1 MLFTINFIKGDN
13 LFAGNKISLII
24 PAGRPER
31 RQQLDNVV
39 DKLIR
44 GTVPPDEVVIIENI
58 SPASRARNIGAQKAT
73 GDILIFADDDIII
86 EQDDL
91 FERVITTLLSSDDIG
106 ICGTSQDIPIDADR
120 FQRAYRRQ
128 FDRTYTPIYDIVI
141 DSDMATTLFCA
152 IHRSDF
158 FAAGGYDETLPAGED
173 NFLRHQIRKL
183 GKRVVVAPNSIVY
196 HALPKNFRELCNREK
211 WYGSARA
218 ILAKRGDVPLGGV
231 AITTKPKAFF
241 YLIAQ
246 SLIFPFRFFYG
257 GPSGKSF
264 GWWPLRA
271 IAHLLNSFYY
281 ARSVL
286 KGEA

>member
-1 MLFTINFIKGDN
+1 MLFTISFTKGDN
-13 LFAGNKISLII
+13 LFQGNKISLII

-31 RQQLDNVV
+31 RKQLDALVE
-39 DKLIR
+39 KLMR
-44 GTVPPDEVVIIENI
+44 GSVSPDEVVIIENI
-58 SPASRARNIGAQKAT
+58 SPASRARNLGAKKT
-73 GDILIFADDDIII
+73 VGDILILADDDIII
-86 EQDDL
+86 EQNDL
-91 FERVITTLLSSDDIG
+91 LERVVSALLSSDSIG
-106 ICGTSQDIPIDADR
+106 ICGTSQDIPPDADG

-128 FDRTYTPIYDIVI
+128 FDRVYSPIFVEAT
-141 DSDMATTLFCA
+141 DSDMATTVFCA
-152 IHRSDF
+152 IHKTDF
-158 FAAGGYDETLPAGED
+158 IEVGGFDESITAGED
-173 NFLRHQIRKL
+173 NFLRHKIREL
-183 GKRVVVAPNSIVY
+183 GKRVVVAPGTMVY
-196 HALPKNFRELCNREK
+196 HPAPKNMAELRNRER

-218 ILAKRGDVPLGGV
+218 ILANRGDVPLGGI

-246 SLIFPFRFFYG
+246 TLIFPFRFFYG

-271 IAHLLNSFYY
+271 IAHFLNSFYY